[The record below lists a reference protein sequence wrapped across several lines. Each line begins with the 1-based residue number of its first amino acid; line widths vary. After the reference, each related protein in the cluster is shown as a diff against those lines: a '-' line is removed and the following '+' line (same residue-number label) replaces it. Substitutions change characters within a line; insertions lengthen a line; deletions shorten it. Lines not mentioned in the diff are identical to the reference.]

1 MADYLNILR
10 INFYYWYLWLIIWMF
25 CILINLYQFIL
36 FKADYLNILCILLL
50 FILFIADYLNILR
63 IRLSTM
69 RDGYYSLSA

>member
-1 MADYLNILR
+1 
-10 INFYYWYLWLIIWMF
+10 MF

-36 FKADYLNILCILLL
+36 FKADYLNILCILIL